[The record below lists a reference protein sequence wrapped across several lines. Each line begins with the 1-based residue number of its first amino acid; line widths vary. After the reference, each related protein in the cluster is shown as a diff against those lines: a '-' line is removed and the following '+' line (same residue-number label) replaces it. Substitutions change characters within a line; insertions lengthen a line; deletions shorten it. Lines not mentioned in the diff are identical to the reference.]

1 MQFPWDASINLSFT
15 CQFCGDTRW
24 VENGMLAEC
33 SCPEARQAQYVA
45 RSQAAVVKAA
55 RDLDQPTFW
64 DIRQQ
69 RKLRSR
75 VKK

>member
-1 MQFPWDASINLSFT
+1 MHFPWDTSVNLSFT

-24 VENGMLAEC
+24 VTNGMLAEC
-33 SCPEARQAQYVA
+33 TCAEARQAQYEA
-45 RSQAAVVKAA
+45 RSSAAVIMAA
-55 RDLDQPTFW
+55 RAAEQPTFW

-75 VKK
+75 HKK